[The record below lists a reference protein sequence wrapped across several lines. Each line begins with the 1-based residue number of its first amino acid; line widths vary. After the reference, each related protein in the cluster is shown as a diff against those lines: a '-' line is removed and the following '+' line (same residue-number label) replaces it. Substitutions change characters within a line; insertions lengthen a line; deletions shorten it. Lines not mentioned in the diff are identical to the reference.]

1 MKKVFILS
9 ALVFITFLG
18 NAQKGLVTKA
28 QSLKEA
34 GKLDEALQNINKA
47 IDPSND
53 KADKTI
59 NWPNTWEVRGE
70 VYQAIFQSKNAE
82 FKKLADDPLTEAVNS
97 YKKAIELDTRG
108 RNSNSIKVKLT
119 LLINDLTNQAV
130 EAFNKND
137 YNMALLSFEQIL
149 DVQDID
155 LIAKDNPGVVD
166 TVIIFNEGL
175 AAYNGE
181 NYDKA
186 IKYYEEA
193 AKYGYN
199 DAKTYSLIASSYQL
213 NNDTLGALAALQ
225 RGFEKYPDDNV
236 ILTSMIQ
243 LYMDQDKTEEAMK
256 YLKMAI
262 EQDPENATFYFAQGA
277 LYEKLN
283 DEENAIE
290 AYMNAIEADKE
301 FFNAYYNLGAL
312 YYNKGVKQIEYAN
325 TIPAANN
332 KVYEEE
338 LSKSDIWFKK
348 ALPFME
354 ECYNLRKDDN
364 MTLESLKN
372 LYYRVKDM
380 DNYNKMLEKLG
391 Q

>member
-53 KADKTI
+53 RVDKTI

-82 FKKLADDPLTEAVNS
+82 FKKLVDDPLTEAVNS

-137 YNMALLSFEQIL
+137 YDQALLSFEQIL

-166 TVIIFNEGL
+166 TVIIFNAGL

-186 IKYYEEA
+186 IEYYEEA

-372 LYYRVKDM
+372 LYYRLKDM

>member
-1 MKKVFILS
+1 
-9 ALVFITFLG
+9 
-18 NAQKGLVTKA
+18 
-28 QSLKEA
+28 
-34 GKLDEALQNINKA
+34 
-47 IDPSND
+47 
-53 KADKTI
+53 
-59 NWPNTWEVRGE
+59 
-70 VYQAIFQSKNAE
+70 
-82 FKKLADDPLTEAVNS
+82 
-97 YKKAIELDTRG
+97 
-108 RNSNSIKVKLT
+108 
-119 LLINDLTNQAV
+119 
-130 EAFNKND
+130 
-137 YNMALLSFEQIL
+137 
-149 DVQDID
+149 
-155 LIAKDNPGVVD
+155 
-166 TVIIFNEGL
+166 
-175 AAYNGE
+175 
-181 NYDKA
+181 
-186 IKYYEEA
+186 
-193 AKYGYN
+193 
-199 DAKTYSLIASSYQL
+199 
-213 NNDTLGALAALQ
+213 
-225 RGFEKYPDDNV
+225 
-236 ILTSMIQ
+236 MIQ

-372 LYYRVKDM
+372 LYYRLKAWIITI
-380 DNYNKMLEKLG
+380 KCLKS
-391 Q
+391 